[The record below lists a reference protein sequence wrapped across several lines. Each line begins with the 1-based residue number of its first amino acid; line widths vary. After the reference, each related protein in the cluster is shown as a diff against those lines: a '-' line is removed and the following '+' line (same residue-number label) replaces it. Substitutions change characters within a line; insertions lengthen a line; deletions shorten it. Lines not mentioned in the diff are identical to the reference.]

1 MPFQR
6 HGFQAF
12 GHVGFVHP
20 LQMDGRVGLFQDQL
34 RHPPQVGPRRI
45 AQVGQWL
52 PGAARQAE
60 QRLAI
65 GVGLAVG
72 RQHFLPQAD
81 HFVAVGIQL
90 KGLG

>member
-1 MPFQR
+1 M
-6 HGFQAF
+6 AA
-12 GHVGFVHP
+12 
-20 LQMDGRVGLFQDQL
+20 
-34 RHPPQVGPRRI
+34 RR
-45 AQVGQWL
+45 G
-52 PGAARQAE
+52 RQAE